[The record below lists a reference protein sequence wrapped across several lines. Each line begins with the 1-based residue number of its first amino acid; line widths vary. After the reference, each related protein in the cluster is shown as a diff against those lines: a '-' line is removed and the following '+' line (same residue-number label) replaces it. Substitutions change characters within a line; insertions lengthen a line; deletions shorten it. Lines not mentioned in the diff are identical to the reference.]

1 MVQELIDLKTF
12 IIEGRYQDALGI
24 IDELE
29 GMGKQAIL
37 RNIESFLTRL
47 MIHLIKNQIE
57 QRLTNSWAAS
67 IAGSIVEIRKLN
79 LKDNKTSYYINVG
92 EWQPYLEESLE
103 LAIRPAS
110 QEVLNGQLSRAKLS
124 TQLNR
129 EQLLLIAHDL
139 VNLTYCNSVKALE
152 EQLDQYLTQLPG
164 GEAWNTD
171 YC

>member
-67 IAGSIVEIRKLN
+67 MAGSIVEIRKLN
-79 LKDNKTSYYINVG
+79 LKDNKTSYRSIF
-92 EWQPYLEESLE
+92 
-103 LAIRPAS
+103 
-110 QEVLNGQLSRAKLS
+110 
-124 TQLNR
+124 
-129 EQLLLIAHDL
+129 
-139 VNLTYCNSVKALE
+139 NSV
-152 EQLDQYLTQLPG
+152 T
-164 GEAWNTD
+164 WR
-171 YC
+171 